1 MLSFKYSGKQNYYTR
16 VQKSVDRIKKR
27 SKKDRRLTN
36 YENRASIPNILLAK
50 LREIYGI
57 EYDEPSFT
65 SHHTKILSSAK
76 HGLLRNTTVFF
87 RT

>member
-1 MLSFKYSGKQNYYTR
+1 M
-16 VQKSVDRIKKR
+16 QKSVDRIKKR

-36 YENRASIPNILLAK
+36 YENRASIQNRASIPNILLAK

-76 HGLLRNTTVFF
+76 HGLLHNTTVFF